1 MAVSNKEMMDM
12 LKADQMPE
20 QTPPPSEQ
28 GAMTAPMSSP
38 MTTPEPQEGNMEQAR
53 LNVMMALDMLQN
65 ALQEFGMESEEGM
78 ALQKVVGDLT
88 SKFGERESST
98 RELMPAE
105 IMNLIQTL
113 PQAGGANARGKG
125 HCSSASTRYSAT
137 THAHIELH
145 MELFKPRG
153 NMSPR
158 RPTDNTQQNG
168 QIVNTPRYATF
179 GGLKDAAKIG
189 SKNKMTLSKPG
200 DGKKVI

>member
-113 PQAGGANARGKG
+113 PQAGGATPEARAIAQAPVPG
-125 HCSSASTRYSAT
+125 TQQT
-137 THAHIELH
+137 THAHIGVTH
-145 MELFKPRG
+145 G
-153 NMSPR
+153 
-158 RPTDNTQQNG
+158 
-168 QIVNTPRYATF
+168 TF
-179 GGLKDAAKIG
+179 
-189 SKNKMTLSKPG
+189 
-200 DGKKVI
+200 